1 MARKQKE
8 NVEPD
13 QISIVEFKTLPN
25 GKHVG
30 AFALTPTCKVYVTS
44 KDKNEI
50 WVAADT
56 LIGHYTAGVGF
67 IAVPNPHLKLPVPQE
82 SPAEHQ

>member
-1 MARKQKE
+1 MARKQKR

-13 QISIVEFKTLPN
+13 QVSIVEIKRLRN
-25 GKHVG
+25 GTHVG
-30 AFALTPTCKVYVTS
+30 AFALTPTCKVYMAS

-67 IAVPNPHLKLPVPQE
+67 IEVPNPRLRIPGPPRQ
-82 SPAEHQ
+82 A